1 MAAEP
6 PAVSVGSSSPSKKF
20 GADFTWQGVGYTVVT
35 RNGDKEILSNISG
48 QLSSGDVCAL
58 MGPSGSGKTSLLNVL
73 AGRVRSR
80 DGKQTISGD
89 MRLGGKSLTG
99 VLLRK
104 RIAYVMQQDVLYAT
118 QTPREALLFSAKL
131 RMPASVSLSEKSEL
145 VEKML
150 KDLGL
155 TKCADTYIGNELMC
169 GISGGEKK
177 RTSVGI
183 ELIMRPK
190 LVFLDEPTS
199 GLDSYS
205 AHQVIG
211 KLRELADGSGCNILC
226 TIHQPSSEVFHS
238 FSKVIVLREGQ
249 LFFFG
254 TVEQLSAQ
262 LSKLGNGCPSEYNLA
277 DHTMFLLMTGE
288 ENKITTLQEGLRLER
303 ESSGNSIKGD
313 PPAEKPDNE
322 GLGTAAGFCTQLLE
336 LSRREASAVWRDKPG
351 LIASVMIPLILNLF
365 FAFIFFQVGD
375 TSQSNY
381 DSQSHFGAIAQ
392 VAISGMFGAAQPLLL
407 RFPLDRGIFLREYST
422 CTYGAVPYAL
432 SKSMVELPQS
442 LLNSVIVWGS
452 CYAVMGLHGNFIDY
466 VLIFWIT
473 GMAASSV
480 ALLVGSVAANAEVAS
495 QAAPAIFVPQLLFAG
510 FFIKIDNVP
519 VFLRWVQYICAL
531 KYGMNLFL
539 LNEFGEDARKDWP
552 TEDQIE
558 AERFITLN
566 EVEPDHRWLYVG
578 ILIAIVIVIRSISL
592 LVLARRASSFF

>member
-1 MAAEP
+1 
-6 PAVSVGSSSPSKKF
+6 
-20 GADFTWQGVGYTVVT
+20 
-35 RNGDKEILSNISG
+35 
-48 QLSSGDVCAL
+48 
-58 MGPSGSGKTSLLNVL
+58 
-73 AGRVRSR
+73 
-80 DGKQTISGD
+80 

-99 VLLRK
+99 VTLRK

-131 RMPASVSLSEKSEL
+131 RMPASVPASEKCEL

-155 TKCADTYIGNELMC
+155 TKCADTYIGNELMR

-238 FSKVIVLREGQ
+238 FSKVIVLREGR

-254 TVEQLSAQ
+254 TVEQLSSQ
-262 LSKLGNGCPSEYNLA
+262 LSKLGHGCPSEYNLA
-277 DHTMFLLMTGE
+277 DHVMFLLMTQQEG
-288 ENKITTLQEGLRLER
+288 KITTLQDSLRLEC
-303 ESSGNSIKGD
+303 ESSSTLAKGETL
-313 PPAEKPDNE
+313 PEKAEDDD
-322 GLGTAAGFCTQLLE
+322 LGTAAGFGTQLLA
-336 LSRREASAVWRDKPG
+336 LSQREASSVWRDKPG

-375 TSQSNY
+375 TSQDNY

-422 CTYGAVPYAL
+422 CTYGAVAYSL

-442 LLNSVIVWGS
+442 LLNSIITWGS
-452 CYAVMGLHGNFIDY
+452 CHIIMGLHGNFVDY
-466 VLIFWIT
+466 VLIFWVT
-473 GMAASSV
+473 GMAAASV
-480 ALLVGSVAANAEVAS
+480 ALLVGSIAANAEVAN

-552 TEDQIE
+552 VEDQMN
-558 AERFITLN
+558 AERFITAN
-566 EVEPDHRWLYVG
+566 DVVPDHRWLYVA
-578 ILIAIVIVIRSISL
+578 ILVAIVIVIRGISL
-592 LVLARRASSFF
+592 FVLAKRASSFF